1 MPGRGHKIASRQAQ
15 LGQRRRKQG
24 RPVGNVATRPRP
36 AAPSPAEKASEA
48 AGEPTA
54 VATAP
59 ATQPARS
66 SPRSH
71 AHYHPTVLDH
81 IGSELRRIGAV
92 GVTALAVL
100 LVLGTVVL

>member
-36 AAPSPAEKASEA
+36 AAPSPAEKA
-48 AGEPTA
+48 GEPNA

-71 AHYHPTVLDH
+71 AQYHPTVLDH

>member
-24 RPVGNVATRPRP
+24 RPVGNVATRPTP
-36 AAPSPAEKASEA
+36 TAPSPAEKA
-48 AGEPTA
+48 GEPTA
-54 VATAP
+54 VTTAP

-66 SPRSH
+66 SPRSY
-71 AHYHPTVLDH
+71 AQYHPTVLDH
-81 IGSELRRIGAV
+81 IGSELRRIVAV

>member
-24 RPVGNVATRPRP
+24 RPVGNVATRPTP
-36 AAPSPAEKASEA
+36 TAPSPAEKANEA
-48 AGEPTA
+48 AGEAIAIST
-54 VATAP
+54 TL

-66 SPRSH
+66 SQRSH
-71 AHYHPTVLDH
+71 AQYHPMVLDH

-100 LVLGTVVL
+100 LVLGIVVL